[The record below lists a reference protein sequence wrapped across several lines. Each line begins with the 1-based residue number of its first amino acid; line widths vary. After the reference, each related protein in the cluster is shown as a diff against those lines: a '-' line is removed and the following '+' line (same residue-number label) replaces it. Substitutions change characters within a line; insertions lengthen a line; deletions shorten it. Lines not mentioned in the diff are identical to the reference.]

1 MFRKILKLLKYTV
14 WLLIVAL
21 GSAVTLGYC
30 YQDRVLQHFVQE
42 ANRYLTAPVSVN
54 RISLSFLSS
63 FPHVSVALDS
73 VQIPGYEGERSLAK
87 IAHADFSFDLWSLL
101 QGQYIIDQVALRQGK
116 VFLHV
121 NEEKQRNFDI
131 FRSADTTTIARQNS
145 SPLAFHL
152 QKITLDQV
160 EVDYVDDP
168 LQHHTSLLAQRAEA
182 TLDVQGQHYGI
193 RLQGDLLSGG
203 IQVEQDRYFDQK
215 PLQVDARLTYDHH
228 QQHWQIMP
236 STFQLAQGSFT
247 VRGHLDHADGTVLNL
262 AVGGQDTDVQTLL
275 SLLPPAMTQPLLAYR
290 SQGNVYFEGTVNG
303 AMPRPRVDLRF
314 GCQDASLYHPDYGK
328 QLQHL
333 QLTGSFTNG
342 TQQSL
347 TTAELSLQDIEG
359 TLDGKRIQGS
369 LLIRNFRDHYLDAHV
384 QTDIDAQSVLEFYP
398 MADVRYASGQIKAD
412 VRLAGRLQDMR
423 SNTLAHRQR
432 TQSSGSLVLHD
443 FHVLLKQYPLP
454 FRRLD
459 GHFIFQNNDVA
470 IRDFAGYVGHSHFRL
485 NGFFRNA
492 IAYMLSKTQPV
503 QIEADLYSSLADL
516 DELLSGKLT
525 ESVPTES
532 VPTESVPAA
541 VGAQAVQRDWQTTT
555 EKQPYRFYLDPRL
568 SLAFNCQIDR
578 IKFRRFKGKHLR
590 SRLDVSDQIARVRKL
605 SVAAGGG
612 TASASG
618 TIYAQRAQRIH
629 VRAQSRFEGIHAD
642 SIFYVFED
650 FQQDFLT
657 AQHLKGSIF
666 ADVDWLMNFDRA
678 LHLDYPTLQVTADTK
693 IVDGELNDFEPMQS
707 LANFVED
714 KHLSRLRFGELSN
727 KIRIVG
733 EKIYIPPMEVHNNV
747 SMILVQGTHTF
758 SNQLDYRFE
767 MPMRSIHLR
776 SDQARLRAQRRK
788 KDFGEV
794 APDNAKPM
802 TLFLTAKGSVSDYKI
817 AYDFEKAKIALKEN
831 LKEEKQERKAIFKNK
846 GRKADY
852 QIKLEDEYF
861 DFDN

>member
-1 MFRKILKLLKYTV
+1 MI
-14 WLLIVAL
+14 AA
-21 GSAVTLGYC
+21 GSAVAVAYY
-30 YQDRVLQHFVQE
+30 YQDRVLRHFVQE
-42 ANRYLTAPVSVN
+42 ANRYLAVPVAVDH
-54 RISLSFLSS
+54 ISLSLLSS

-73 VQIPGYEGERSLAK
+73 VQIPGHEPEHPLAEV
-87 IAHADFSFDLWSLL
+87 AHVDFSFDLWSLV
-101 QGQYIIDQVALRQGK
+101 QGQYVIDQVALRHGN
-116 VFLHV
+116 VYLHV

-131 FRSADTTTIARQNS
+131 FRSTNTTGTTRSNA
-145 SPLAFHL
+145 SPLAFRL

-160 EVDYVDDP
+160 QVDYVDDP
-168 LQHHTSLLAQRAEA
+168 LQHHTDLLAQRAEA
-182 TLDVQGQHYGI
+182 RLDVRGQQYGI

-203 IQVEQDRYFDQK
+203 IQVEQSRYLDQK
-215 PLQVDARLTYDHH
+215 PMQVDARLTYDHH

-236 STFQLAQGSFT
+236 STLQLAQGAFT
-247 VRGHLDHADGTVLNL
+247 VSGQLDHAEGTTLNL

-290 SQGNVYFEGTVNG
+290 SQGEVYFEGTIKG
-303 AMPRPRVDLRF
+303 ALPHPRVDVRF
-314 GCQDASLYHPDYGK
+314 GCQGASLYHPNYKK
-328 QLQHL
+328 QLQQV

-342 TQQSL
+342 EQRNLQTS
-347 TTAELSLQDIEG
+347 ELSLQAIEG
-359 TLDGKRIQGS
+359 TLDSKQIRGS
-369 LLIRNFRDHYLDAHV
+369 LLIRNFQDHYLEAHV

-398 MADVRYASGQIKAD
+398 VADVRYARGQIQAD

-423 SNTLAHRQR
+423 SNTLAHQQR
-432 TQSSGSLVLHD
+432 TQSSGSLVLRD
-443 FHVLLKQYPLP
+443 FHVLLKQYALP
-454 FRRLD
+454 FRKLD
-459 GHFIFQNNDVA
+459 GHFTFQNNDVA
-470 IRDFAGYVGHSHFRL
+470 IRDFTGYVGHSHFRL

-492 IAYMLSKTQPV
+492 IAYVLSETQPV
-503 QIEADLYSSLADL
+503 QIEADLHSSLTDL
-516 DELLSGKLT
+516 DELLSGKLNA
-525 ESVPTES
+525 SVSE
-532 VPTESVPAA
+532 AA
-541 VGAQAVQRDWQTTT
+541 GVQAAQRDWQTTT
-555 EKQPYRFYLDPRL
+555 EKQPYRFHLDPRL

-578 IKFRRFKGKHLR
+578 LKFRRFKGKHLR
-590 SRLDVSDQIARVRKL
+590 SRLDVSDQIARIRNL

-618 TIYAQRAQRIH
+618 TIYAQRAQYIQ
-629 VRAQSRFEGIHAD
+629 VRAESRFNGIQAD
-642 SIFYVFED
+642 SIFYIFED
-650 FQQDFLT
+650 FEQDFLT
-657 AQHLKGSIF
+657 ARHLKGSIY
-666 ADVDWLMNFDRA
+666 ADVDWRMNFDRT

-707 LANFVED
+707 LASFVED
-714 KHLSRLRFGELSN
+714 EHLSRLRFGELSN

-733 EKIYIPPMEVHNNV
+733 EKIHIPSMEVHNNV
-747 SMILVQGTHTF
+747 STIQVQGTHTF

-817 AYDFEKAKIALKEN
+817 AYDFKKAKLALKEN

-852 QIKLEDEYF
+852 QIELEDEYF